1 MKNPPGRR
9 ILLFLL
15 IVLLGRS
22 LWPEASHLLVKG
34 EDTALPAEPTG
45 PTVVR
50 LYVKDRDHLNAVAG
64 RLDIWEAHPDQNY
77 VVAAVSPA
85 QYRWLQD
92 LGYQLEVDAEKTS
105 RLEMTAALDPR
116 FYYFDS
122 FYPNANG
129 RYVVNFLHDVNV
141 AYPNLTDLYDIGDAW
156 LTGQLGEHDRDM
168 WVLRITNEDPAYG
181 DVHDKPAFFLFAAV
195 HAREVAVPEL
205 AIRYINYLTTGYNGE
220 GGYGQDADVT
230 WLVNHNVAYVLVMQ
244 NPDGHWVNEQ
254 KSTGTNRRKNMD
266 NDDGCPDPG
275 NWGVDLNRNH
285 SFRWGC
291 CNGSS
296 PDPCYETYRGPGRAS
311 EPETQAFQNFFTAV
325 MHDQNGPNGDDEQ
338 PPAAPDTTTGI
349 FISLH
354 SYGDLV
360 LWPWGFD
367 AWGPA
372 PNDAQMATIG
382 RKFAYYN
389 GANPSGTIWY
399 DVDGATD
406 DWTYGKF
413 GIPSYTFEVG
423 PEGGNCSGF
432 FPLYGCIDGID
443 GMPRNF
449 WAENKSAFLYAHK
462 IARTP
467 YMTAYGPDTE
477 VVVVAPSPGFQ
488 GMLVDL
494 MATVA
499 DHRYG
504 GDPVQPIAAAEYFA
518 DAPGED
524 GTGVPLNPVDG
535 AWGGLSEEV
544 KAVVDTASLAPGK
557 HYLLVHGQNNTGDW
571 GPFTAVF
578 LDVLDPVSAPAIEG
592 HVREADTNAPLGA
605 VVTAS
610 GFQADTDPATGY
622 YQMRVISGTYD
633 LSAIAAGYVI
643 STVTGIQ
650 AYDYQ
655 IIQQDFSLVPLCEV
669 FTDTM
674 ESGERNWSHQADQ
687 GNDQW
692 TLSTT
697 QSHSPT
703 HAWHIPDGGG
713 ITDSYLW
720 NTIPFP
726 IAAGSTLT
734 FWHRYGF
741 EGPARDGAVLE
752 ISTDGGSAWTD
763 LDPYITANGYN
774 GTLES
779 IFGNPLGGRR
789 AWVGDLL
796 TWTQVQV
803 DLSSFVGKNAQIRW
817 RVGCGNLGG
826 GTGWTIDD
834 VVLMGSGS
842 ACNLVPRFSHFYLP
856 IMTNDYE
863 PSR

>member
-1 MKNPPGRR
+1 
-9 ILLFLL
+9 
-15 IVLLGRS
+15 
-22 LWPEASHLLVKG
+22 
-34 EDTALPAEPTG
+34 
-45 PTVVR
+45 
-50 LYVKDRDHLNAVAG
+50 
-64 RLDIWEAHPDQNY
+64 
-77 VVAAVSPA
+77 
-85 QYRWLQD
+85 
-92 LGYQLEVDAEKTS
+92 
-105 RLEMTAALDPR
+105 
-116 FYYFDS
+116 
-122 FYPNANG
+122 
-129 RYVVNFLHDVNV
+129 
-141 AYPNLTDLYDIGDAW
+141 
-156 LTGQLGEHDRDM
+156 
-168 WVLRITNEDPAYG
+168 
-181 DVHDKPAFFLFAAV
+181 
-195 HAREVAVPEL
+195 
-205 AIRYINYLTTGYNGE
+205 
-220 GGYGQDADVT
+220 
-230 WLVNHNVAYVLVMQ
+230 
-244 NPDGHWVNEQ
+244 
-254 KSTGTNRRKNMD
+254 
-266 NDDGCPDPG
+266 
-275 NWGVDLNRNH
+275 
-285 SFRWGC
+285 
-291 CNGSS
+291 
-296 PDPCYETYRGPGRAS
+296 
-311 EPETQAFQNFFTAV
+311 
-325 MHDQNGPNGDDEQ
+325 
-338 PPAAPDTTTGI
+338 
-349 FISLH
+349 
-354 SYGDLV
+354 
-360 LWPWGFD
+360 
-367 AWGPA
+367 
-372 PNDAQMATIG
+372 
-382 RKFAYYN
+382 
-389 GANPSGTIWY
+389 
-399 DVDGATD
+399 
-406 DWTYGKF
+406 
-413 GIPSYTFEVG
+413 
-423 PEGGNCSGF
+423 
-432 FPLYGCIDGID
+432 
-443 GMPRNF
+443 
-449 WAENKSAFLYAHK
+449 
-462 IARTP
+462 
-467 YMTAYGPDTE
+467 
-477 VVVVAPSPGFQ
+477 
-488 GMLVDL
+488 
-494 MATVA
+494 
-499 DHRYG
+499 
-504 GDPVQPIAAAEYFA
+504 
-518 DAPGED
+518 
-524 GTGVPLNPVDG
+524 
-535 AWGGLSEEV
+535 V
-544 KAVVDTASLAPGK
+544 KAVVDTDSLAPGK

-692 TLSTT
+692 ALSTT

-741 EGPARDGAVLE
+741 EGPARNGAVLE

-842 ACNLVPRFSHFYLP
+842 ACNMVPRFSHFYLP